1 MNVLKLE
8 VNELVKELM
17 PLFKDSFEKKLF
29 IASIKN
35 LHGRNSLAFNNFSY
49 AIRELIRHFLHRLS
63 PDKDVIKCSWY
74 KSIPHGSG
82 KITRSDRIK
91 YMIHGGLGDFILDK
105 IYLRERIE
113 EAQTELLKNIEV
125 LNKHTHIEIITFNLK
140 SKEKYIL
147 SIECLKA
154 VREILNLIRETR
166 ESIFEFIMENID
178 DALNE
183 RVAMD
188 YVENIDELSS
198 HTMVEEIYSE
208 IHNGVAISSD
218 TIEINVVG
226 TIGCNLQY
234 GSRREIE
241 LETYMSFPFNVPVSI
256 KIKRPLGEHISLGH
270 LRVNTEKFY
279 E

>member
-1 MNVLKLE
+1 MNILKLE
-8 VNELVKELM
+8 VKELEKELI
-17 PLFKDSFEKKLF
+17 PLFKNSFEKKLF

-74 KSIPHGSG
+74 KPMSNG
-82 KITRSDRIK
+82 KITRSDRIR
-91 YMIHGGLGDFILDK
+91 YMIHGGLGNFILDK

-113 EAQTELLKNIEV
+113 EAQAELLKNIEV
-125 LNKHTHIEIITFNLK
+125 LNKYTHIEMNTFNLK
-140 SKEKYIL
+140 SKAKYYL

-154 VREILNLIRETR
+154 VREILKLVQETR

-183 RVAMD
+183 RVAME
-188 YVENIDELSS
+188 YVESIDELSS
-198 HTMVEEIYSE
+198 HTMVDEIYSE
-208 IHNGVAISSD
+208 IHNGVDISSD

-234 GSRREIE
+234 GSRRDIE
-241 LETYMSFPFNVPVSI
+241 FETYMSFPFNVPVSI

-270 LRVNTEKFY
+270 LSVNTEKFY
-279 E
+279 I

>member
-8 VNELVKELM
+8 VKELEKELI
-17 PLFKDSFEKKLF
+17 PLFKNSFEKKLF

-49 AIRELIRHFLHRLS
+49 AIRELIRHLLHRLS

-74 KSIPHGSG
+74 KPILNG

-91 YMIHGGLGDFILDK
+91 YMIHGGLGNFILDK

-113 EAQTELLKNIEV
+113 EAQAELLNNIDV
-125 LNKHTHIEIITFNLK
+125 LNKYTHIESHTFNLK
-140 SKEKYIL
+140 PKEKYTL

-154 VREILNLIRETR
+154 VREILNLIQETR

-183 RVAMD
+183 RVAMQ
-188 YVENIDELSS
+188 YVESIDELSS
-198 HTMVEEIYSE
+198 HTIVEEIYSE
-208 IHNGVAISSD
+208 LHNGVDISSD

-234 GSRREIE
+234 GSRRDIE
-241 LETYMSFPFNVPVSI
+241 FETYMSFPFNVPVSI
-256 KIKRPLGEHISLGH
+256 KIKRPFGEHISLGH
-270 LRVNTEKFY
+270 LSVNTEKFY